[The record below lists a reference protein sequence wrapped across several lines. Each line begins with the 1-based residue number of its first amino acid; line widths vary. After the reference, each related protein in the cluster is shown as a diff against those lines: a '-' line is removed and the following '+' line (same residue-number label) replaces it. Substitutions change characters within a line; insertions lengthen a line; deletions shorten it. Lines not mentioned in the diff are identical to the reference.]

1 MKKLC
6 LSLLFLSVCLII
18 SNDGSIRTERTIA
31 AAAKAAKEAEWER
44 MVEAICWVESRNN
57 DQAKSEKSSAA
68 GRFQMLRIYVV
79 EVNRILG
86 EKRYSESD
94 RHNPKKARE
103 MFDIYQA
110 HHNPNK
116 DIDRAIRIHRGLYSP
131 KYIKSVKK
139 RMYETTNIRTI

>member
-1 MKKLC
+1 MKKLI
-6 LSLLFLSVCLII
+6 LFLLFLSVCLII
-18 SNDGSIRTERTIA
+18 SNDGSIRTDRTIA

-44 MVEAICWVESRNN
+44 MVEAICWVESRN
-57 DQAKSEKSSAA
+57 DDTAKSEKSSAA

-94 RHNPKKARE
+94 RHNPNKARE

-110 HHNPNK
+110 YHNPNK
-116 DIDRAIRIHRGLYSP
+116 DIDRAIRIHRGLCSP
-131 KYIKSVKK
+131 MYMKAVKE
-139 RMYETTNIRTI
+139 RMKHE

>member
-1 MKKLC
+1 MKKLI
-6 LSLLFLSVCLII
+6 LFLLFLSVCLII
-18 SNDGSIRTERTIA
+18 SEDESIRTERTIA
-31 AAAKAAKEAEWER
+31 AAAKAANEAEWER

-57 DQAKSEKSSAA
+57 DKAKNEKSSAA

-86 EKRYSESD
+86 KRRYSESD
-94 RHNPKKARE
+94 RHNPRKARE

-110 HHNPNK
+110 HHNPDK
-116 DIDRAIRIHRGLYSP
+116 DIDKAIRIHRGLYSP
-131 KYIKSVKK
+131 KYIKAVKE